1 MKTEVKK
8 YAYRIIW
15 SEEDQ
20 EFVGLCAEFP
30 GLSWLEADPD
40 AALKG
45 IRSVVKE
52 CVDDMVRTGEDIPL
66 PISTREYSGKFIV
79 RVPPEVHRN
88 LAVEAAEAGV
98 SLNRIVSAR
107 LANQGG

>member
-30 GLSWLEADPD
+30 GLSWLEPDPD
-40 AALKG
+40 DALKG

-52 CVDDMVRTGEDIPL
+52 CVDDMARTGEDIPL

-88 LAVEAAEAGV
+88 LAG
-98 SLNRIVSAR
+98 
-107 LANQGG
+107 

>member
-8 YAYRIIW
+8 YAYRVIW

-30 GLSWLEADPD
+30 GLSWLEPDPD
-40 AALKG
+40 DALKG

-52 CVDDMVRTGEDIPL
+52 CVDDMVRTGEDVPL
-66 PISTREYSGKFIV
+66 PISTREYSSGESICV
-79 RVPPEVHRN
+79 RKISMSNNPHRFM
-88 LAVEAAEAGV
+88 EPG
-98 SLNRIVSAR
+98 
-107 LANQGG
+107 

>member
-1 MKTEVKK
+1 MKTEIKK

-30 GLSWLEADPD
+30 GLSWLEPDPD
-40 AALKG
+40 DALKG